1 MRFRC
6 RQCLFYAAIG
16 TLANH
21 PTSFHPALPW
31 PEQLVQSLAAIRLTA
46 RVDLVGREDGDAR
59 RDRLQEGSWRE
70 RHDAGGSGGS
80 VDSRRDPV
88 AGCTK
93 SSQAVIGSLDGEQD
107 TFTHVPVESFASF
120 QRSSFASSRK
130 SVSGKTLLQATTPN
144 LRTITCVDDR

>member
-1 MRFRC
+1 MRFRVPSVSVL
-6 RQCLFYAAIG
+6 RYHRFPFKS
-16 TLANH
+16 

-59 RDRLQEGSWRE
+59 RDCLQEGSWRE

-93 SSQAVIGSLDGEQD
+93 SSQG
-107 TFTHVPVESFASF
+107 
-120 QRSSFASSRK
+120 
-130 SVSGKTLLQATTPN
+130 
-144 LRTITCVDDR
+144 